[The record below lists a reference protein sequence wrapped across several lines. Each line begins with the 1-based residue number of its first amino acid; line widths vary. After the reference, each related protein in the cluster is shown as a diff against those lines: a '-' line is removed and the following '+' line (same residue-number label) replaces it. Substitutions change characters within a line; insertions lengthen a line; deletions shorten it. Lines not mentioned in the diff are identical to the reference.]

1 MCTFHVRLC
10 VLFVATWRSPAE
22 VPLTLRDVFRG
33 VEDYTYMF
41 PRLEICPREAAEEGS
56 AASPGRR

>member
-41 PRLEICPREAAEEGS
+41 PRLEICPRG
-56 AASPGRR
+56 GRANPC